1 MTFERPRPGAHTTRH
16 ERMLCGRLARRGGR
30 SGRSRP
36 ALHVGRSC
44 AAVVV
49 TPSHQV
55 RHDGRVS
62 VSLRVAHAADGPFL
76 LDMLVEAAYWRPDRP
91 RGDGQ
96 DVLADPELAHYVS
109 GWPQPGDLGVV
120 AEDEE
125 PVGAAWLRFFSRESP
140 GYGFVDDHTPEL
152 SMGVRVDRRGR
163 GIGSRLL
170 ADLLARARAA

>member
-1 MTFERPRPGAHTTRH
+1 
-16 ERMLCGRLARRGGR
+16 
-30 SGRSRP
+30 
-36 ALHVGRSC
+36 
-44 AAVVV
+44 
-49 TPSHQV
+49 
-55 RHDGRVS
+55 
-62 VSLRVAHAADGPFL
+62 
-76 LDMLVEAAYWRPDRP
+76 
-91 RGDGQ
+91 
-96 DVLADPELAHYVS
+96 VS

-170 ADLLARARAA
+170 ADLLARARAAGLDRVSLSVETDNRARNLYERAGFVLVDRSGGADTMLASLD